1 MHDCGTHEGVE
12 ITDITESGELIE
24 SLEERVLGRVL
35 ADDVID
41 PITNEILFSEGTLL
55 DEEKAKTITE
65 AGIKSVSI
73 RTPITCKAP
82 KGVCA
87 KCYGLNL
94 GEGKLVKPG
103 EAVGIISAQ
112 SIGEPGTQLT
122 LRHSTSVVRLLL
134 SSKIAKSSLKKRA
147 LLDITTLAHTKITA
161 RKSLLTEE
169 VLPCY

>member
-1 MHDCGTHEGVE
+1 MA
-12 ITDITESGELIE
+12 SLIE

-55 DEEKAKTITE
+55 DEEKAKAITE

-87 KCYGLNL
+87 KCLWIKFG
-94 GEGKLVKPG
+94 
-103 EAVGIISAQ
+103 
-112 SIGEPGTQLT
+112 
-122 LRHSTSVVRLLL
+122 
-134 SSKIAKSSLKKRA
+134 
-147 LLDITTLAHTKITA
+147 
-161 RKSLLTEE
+161 
-169 VLPCY
+169 

>member
-1 MHDCGTHEGVE
+1 
-12 ITDITESGELIE
+12 ITESGELIE

-55 DEEKAKTITE
+55 DEEKAKAITE

-122 LRHSTSVVRLLL
+122 LRTFHIGGTASTEQQDRQVIAQKEGFIRYYNL
-134 SSKIAKSSLKKRA
+134 S
-147 LLDITTLAHTKITA
+147 TY
-161 RKSLLTEE
+161 EN
-169 VLPCY
+169 